1 MNFNLPLKMLV
12 FDNNTLLIADA
23 APLNISNELRV
34 VLIKQQTIINAFVEL
49 FKFFWQQSIDI
60 KVWKAQTENM

>member
-1 MNFNLPLKMLV
+1 MLV